1 MTGTP
6 SRTARV
12 SVARSNPK
20 EAEGK
25 LPARGIR
32 IAYEASA
39 RWARGPIDSKPEVIR
54 IESAYMRRACGRK
67 VTRLTLRGLPS
78 CLVLVTPQGVAMG
91 RQKSAEAIVAACVPP
106 RRAEQLEWNR
116 RRAFDA

>member
-12 SVARSNPK
+12 STARWNLK

-25 LPARGIR
+25 LPARGTR
-32 IAYEASA
+32 TVYEAPA
-39 RWARGPIDSKPEVIR
+39 RWARGPLDSKPEVIR
-54 IESAYMRRACGRK
+54 IGPAYMRRVYGRQ
-67 VTRLTLRGLPS
+67 VTRLPLRGLPF
-78 CLVLVTPQGVAMG
+78 CLVLAASQGVVMG
-91 RQKSAEAIVAACVPP
+91 RQKSAEAIVAACVPS
-106 RRAEQLEWNR
+106 RRAEQCEPNR